1 MKRKRRLYATICLFF
16 GLVLLLLLIL
26 FQKLKNRTYDTT
38 VWSENYVAVDE
49 VKQELSFGV
58 YEDIDW
64 DVWFLPYH
72 RNYLT
77 GEMLTQLLEQLGL
90 SDYIEQTDRISK
102 RTVVTHEQWDSVYGQ
117 ILKSLDMK
125 QEVQTDTLLVVDR
138 IEAADGLVLITN
150 NGDYTTALPDS
161 YFENWKAYEIY
172 RIDGICVGV
181 RGAFKEEQE
190 IPNVYVKNITDGTV
204 SFLFSGAS
212 YEKTGMQPE
221 LEVKPGVCD
230 LIFKDGELSG
240 IRRKQDTIEGDM
252 ISYDEDTIE
261 IRGYG
266 KIRHSGKLPVYR
278 TYGDVTEKSISDVVL
293 GNMVLEYVTA
303 GDEVCAILIREPAS
317 IQSIRVL
324 LLAEDGTKF
333 HSDVYLKSDTDA
345 SAVLGEETW
354 TAEAGE
360 VLHITGELTAGGE
373 VFSLTPEGSGKT
385 YLCDA
390 DGNLLSNGYYG
401 VMEVRAYE
409 DGYTLVNQLPFEQY
423 LYAVVPSEMPVS
435 YAPEAL
441 KAQAVCARSYA
452 YIQLLKGSL
461 AAFGAH
467 MDDSTSYQV
476 YNKVAETEESIQ
488 AVDETHGQVL
498 AYEGNVLEAYY
509 FSTSA
514 GYTDT
519 SAVWNDAG
527 NPSYGYLHKFC
538 LNMEEYDGNLAD
550 EDGFRTYIQST
561 PDGYDSDVRY
571 YRWQITADY
580 SDKTDAVNQILTE
593 RKKAS
598 PETISY
604 LKKDGKTE
612 AEKLSDFGSL
622 KKISVEERSD
632 SGCILTLK
640 ITYKRGVVLVKTE
653 YNIRKILGVGALTL
667 TFSDG
672 SEGTP
677 SALLPSAF
685 TTVEKQKDGTYLLS
699 GGGYGHGLG
708 MSQNGANG
716 MAKAGM
722 SYQEILRSFYQNI
735 EITDMEEKGDT
746 R

>member
-1 MKRKRRLYATICLFF
+1 MKKKGRLYATICLFF
-16 GLVLLLLLIL
+16 GLLLLLLVIL
-26 FQKLKNRTYDTT
+26 FHGLKHRTYDTT
-38 VWSENYVAVDE
+38 LWSENYVAVEE

-64 DVWFLPYH
+64 DNWFLPYH
-72 RNYLT
+72 RDYLT

-90 SDYIEQTDRISK
+90 SDYIEQMDRISK
-102 RTVVTHEQWDSVYGQ
+102 KAAVTHEQWENVYGQ
-117 ILKSLDMK
+117 ILESLDMK
-125 QEVQTDTLLVVDR
+125 QEVQKDTILVVDR
-138 IEAADGLVLITN
+138 MEAADGIVLITN
-150 NGDYTTALPDS
+150 NGDYATALPGT

-172 RIDGICVGV
+172 RIDGTCVGV
-181 RGAFKEEQE
+181 RGIDQEEQE
-190 IPNVYVKNITDGTV
+190 IPNVYVKNISDGTV
-204 SFLFSGAS
+204 SFLFAGAS

-230 LIFKDGELSG
+230 LILKDGELSG

-252 ISYDEDTIE
+252 ISYDENTIE

-266 KIRHSGKLPVYR
+266 RIHHSGKLPVYR

-333 HSDVYLKSDTDA
+333 HPDVYLKSDTDA
-345 SAVLGEETW
+345 SAALGKEKW
-354 TAEAGE
+354 AVEAGE
-360 VLHITGELTAGGE
+360 VVHITGGLTAGGE
-373 VFSLTPEGSGKT
+373 AFSLTPEGSGKT

-409 DGYTLVNQLPFEQY
+409 NGYTLVNQLPFEQY

-498 AYEGNVLEAYY
+498 TYEGNVLEAYY

-519 SAVWNDAG
+519 SAVWNDSE
-527 NPSYGYLHKFC
+527 NSSYGYLHKFC

-550 EDGFRTYIQST
+550 EDDFRTYIQST
-561 PDGYDSDVRY
+561 PEGYDSDVRY

-580 SDKTDAVNQILTE
+580 RDKTEEINQILTE

-598 PETISY
+598 SENILY

-612 AEKLSDFGSL
+612 AEDLSDFGSL
-622 KKISVEERSD
+622 KKISVEERST

-640 ITYKRGVVLVKTE
+640 LTYKRGVVLVKTE
-653 YNIRKILGVGALTL
+653 YNIRKILGTGALTL
-667 TFSDG
+667 TFADG

-677 SALLPSAF
+677 GALLPSAF

-722 SYQEILRSFYQNI
+722 SYQEILHSFYQNI
-735 EITDMEEKGDT
+735 EIADMEEKGEI